1 MHGRGLLG
9 VEDSVVVEVVHGGH
23 LVLFLVCFG
32 VVLNASEGRE
42 AWLKSREGLVVLAVF
57 WMRVSGREG

>member
-1 MHGRGLLG
+1 MAVILF
-9 VEDSVVVEVVHGGH
+9 
-23 LVLFLVCFG
+23 LFLVCFG

-57 WMRVSGREG
+57 WMRVSGREGRG